1 MFHQHHV
8 TDRSYEY
15 RNCVGIFQKMAPK
28 NPAFMRRAPQ
38 QKSALSTEALGI
50 SASLNRVSELMDKL
64 ERDLTS
70 SGGAFD
76 SREAQVVE
84 EIRLIGRRLK
94 DAETRMDRLKVQSS
108 AQSLNSTTKK
118 HWSHLLGHSLHP
130 RFKALAKRF
139 KQANTLRVASLQSM
153 HNRHEK
159 YFTKDL
165 VHLSAQ
171 NNRMPI
177 KNNQLPF
184 QKLKTNNTTTQQQ
197 QGKVESMATATST
210 ATATAASSTTDT
222 VAATINRQQTN
233 ALAIDGGG
241 ATGYRVSRKQY
252 YQSPHNPTTTATT
265 PTTFTNTTTPSYYGA
280 SSSSVSSRAATAP
293 ATPYSRSAST
303 TGTQLRN
310 RRGPGGGV
318 SLSSTNYPRVTDNP
332 YVKNVNP
339 YARTNPYASHMN
351 RPPPQNS
358 GANNNN
364 SNNNNN
370 NNNNNNM
377 MGGGMGGGQ
386 GQQQS
391 YSTSNASRARERVE
405 NAKMVAK
412 QFAQVGEMTATL
424 AEIVEQQD
432 EWIADLETE
441 TDQASEHV
449 ERGQTELLKL
459 WQNVS
464 GDRGLMLKLFAV
476 LIFFIILFF
485 WLNRV
490 KSGG

>member
-1 MFHQHHV
+1 
-8 TDRSYEY
+8 
-15 RNCVGIFQKMAPK
+15 
-28 NPAFMRRAPQ
+28 
-38 QKSALSTEALGI
+38 
-50 SASLNRVSELMDKL
+50 
-64 ERDLTS
+64 
-70 SGGAFD
+70 
-76 SREAQVVE
+76 
-84 EIRLIGRRLK
+84 
-94 DAETRMDRLKVQSS
+94 
-108 AQSLNSTTKK
+108 
-118 HWSHLLGHSLHP
+118 
-130 RFKALAKRF
+130 
-139 KQANTLRVASLQSM
+139 
-153 HNRHEK
+153 
-159 YFTKDL
+159 
-165 VHLSAQ
+165 
-171 NNRMPI
+171 
-177 KNNQLPF
+177 
-184 QKLKTNNTTTQQQ
+184 
-197 QGKVESMATATST
+197 
-210 ATATAASSTTDT
+210 
-222 VAATINRQQTN
+222 
-233 ALAIDGGG
+233 
-241 ATGYRVSRKQY
+241 
-252 YQSPHNPTTTATT
+252 
-265 PTTFTNTTTPSYYGA
+265 
-280 SSSSVSSRAATAP
+280 
-293 ATPYSRSAST
+293 
-303 TGTQLRN
+303 
-310 RRGPGGGV
+310 
-318 SLSSTNYPRVTDNP
+318 VTDNP